1 MFWTSSSWTIYKIF
15 NYCRTKFFFRSK
27 LQEKKFQYGL
37 RMETNTITISWTSK
51 SSDDSDKD
59 KDEKEKKR
67 ERASEDTRKKGS
79 TDETESTEE
88 LLKTLSSFN
97 SSSGNQ
103 KQEKGTSSSESEM
116 HINYEDHIW
125 EKTQT

>member
-1 MFWTSSSWTIYKIF
+1 
-15 NYCRTKFFFRSK
+15 
-27 LQEKKFQYGL
+27 
-37 RMETNTITISWTSK
+37 METNTITISWTSK

-97 SSSGNQ
+97 SSLLNQ
-103 KQEKGTSSSESEM
+103 KKGTSSSESEM